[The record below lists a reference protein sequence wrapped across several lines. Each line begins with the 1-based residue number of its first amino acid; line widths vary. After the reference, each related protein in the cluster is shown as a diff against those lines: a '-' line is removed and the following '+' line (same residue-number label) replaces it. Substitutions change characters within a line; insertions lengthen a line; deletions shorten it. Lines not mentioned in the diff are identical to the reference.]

1 MADGAGGEL
10 RQGSGYP
17 LVPGPVVQVLQV
29 EADLLPYH
37 AKLGHVS
44 LKGGL
49 AQVSLEGSEQF
60 VLPRLDLSEQVP
72 EGLLT
77 AGKVQS
83 NTGAEKLPLA
93 VHKGSEFHRATS

>member
-1 MADGAGGEL
+1 M
-10 RQGSGYP
+10 
-17 LVPGPVVQVLQV
+17 VQVLQV
-29 EADLLPYH
+29 VADLLPH
-37 AKLGHVS
+37 QSDFGHVA
-44 LKGGL
+44 LEGGL
-49 AQVSLEGSEQF
+49 AQVGLESGEQF

-93 VHKGSEFHRATS
+93 VHKGGKFHRATS